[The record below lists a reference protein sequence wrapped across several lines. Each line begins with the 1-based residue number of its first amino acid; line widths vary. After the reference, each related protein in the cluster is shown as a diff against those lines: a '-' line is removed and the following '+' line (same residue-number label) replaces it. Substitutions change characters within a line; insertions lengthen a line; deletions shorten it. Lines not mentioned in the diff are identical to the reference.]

1 MSEVIA
7 SRHGPVATLTLNR
20 PERRNALAPELLG
33 ALARHIERLDDD
45 PEVRVVVVEGAG
57 SAFSAG
63 ADLEWMRARR
73 DSPSE
78 RALEDAAAMQ
88 RAFESVDR
96 CGTAVVARIHGPA
109 IGGGAGLV
117 ACADVAVA
125 SADARFAFGEV
136 RLGLIPAIVS
146 PYVLRAVGPGHA
158 RALFTSA
165 ASFGAEEALRLGLV
179 HRVVPAENLDAEVA
193 EVAGAFLSCG
203 PSAIAAAKRL
213 IRDATSTLA
222 LRDLPERLVAV
233 RAGAEAREGID
244 AFLAKRPP
252 TWSGSSES

>member
-1 MSEVIA
+1 
-7 SRHGPVATLTLNR
+7 VA
-20 PERRNALAPELLG
+20 AC
-33 ALARHIERLDDD
+33 
-45 PEVRVVVVEGAG
+45 
-57 SAFSAG
+57 
-63 ADLEWMRARR
+63 DL
-73 DSPSE
+73 
-78 RALEDAAAMQ
+78 
-88 RAFESVDR
+88 
-96 CGTAVVARIHGPA
+96 
-109 IGGGAGLV
+109 
-117 ACADVAVA
+117 AVA
-125 SADARFAFGEV
+125 AEDARFGFTEA
-136 RLGLIPAIVS
+136 RLGLIPATIS
-146 PYVLRAVGPGHA
+146 PYVLRSIGPGHA